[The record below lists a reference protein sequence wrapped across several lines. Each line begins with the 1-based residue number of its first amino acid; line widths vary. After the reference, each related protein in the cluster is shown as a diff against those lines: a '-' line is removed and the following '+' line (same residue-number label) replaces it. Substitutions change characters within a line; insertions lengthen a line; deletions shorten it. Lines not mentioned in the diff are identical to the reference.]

1 MKYTHVI
8 GVDTG
13 TNTGIA
19 VWSTKDKAFDYFGT
33 IKIHEALFMIRDLAE
48 DTDKNILVRVE
59 DARKR
64 GNSSKMAN
72 AMAQGV
78 GSVKRDAS
86 IFEDFLMEYKIDY
99 HLLRPSKTTTKM
111 SVQEFAKFTG
121 ITTRTSNHCRDAC
134 MLVFKFN

>member
-8 GVDTG
+8 GIDTG
-13 TNTGIA
+13 RNTGFA

-48 DTDKNILVRVE
+48 DKEKKILVRVE

-64 GNSSKMAN
+64 GNSSKLAS

-78 GSVKRDAS
+78 GSVKRDAK
-86 IFEDFLMEYKIDY
+86 IFEDFLLEYNIDFQ
-99 HLLRPSKTTTKM
+99 LLAPSKTTTKM
-111 SVQEFAKFTG
+111 DVKAFKKLTG
-121 ITTRTSNHCRDAC
+121 ITTRTSNHCRDAI
-134 MLVFKFN
+134 MLVYKYR